1 MLEGEERDEIDTL
14 GGLVV
19 TLAGQVPLRGEVI
32 RHESGI
38 IFEVLESD
46 PRRLT
51 LLRVRGQIWQKTV
64 WHQRKILTAQD
75 NNAPLSLR

>member
-1 MLEGEERDEIDTL
+1 
-14 GGLVV
+14 
-19 TLAGQVPLRGEVI
+19 VPLRGEII

-51 LLRVRGQIWQKTV
+51 LLRVRGADLAKDGVVPVQ
-64 WHQRKILTAQD
+64 APPGSED

>member
-1 MLEGEERDEIDTL
+1 DEIDTL

-51 LLRVRGQIWQKTV
+51 LLRVRGANLAKDSLAPAQNPDSS
-64 WHQRKILTAQD
+64 QD